1 MCGAQSS
8 TPSPEKRRVGLRLT
22 IEATSDEGMDK
33 NTLTADNVELYKS
46 GAGTPV
52 GVTMTVGLDG
62 RSVTL
67 KSSNRMKA
75 GRWYYVALWKGSSG
89 ITDLADNPLS
99 GSGDYLV
106 SDDGSFV
113 YWWFRTRS

>member
-22 IEATSDEGMDK
+22 IEATFDEEMDK

-62 RSVTL
+62 RSRRTVGHAQVVEQDEGGKVVLRRTL
-67 KSSNRMKA
+67 EGLVRDHRP
-75 GRWYYVALWKGSSG
+75 GRQSP
-89 ITDLADNPLS
+89 I
-99 GSGDYLV
+99 
-106 SDDGSFV
+106 
-113 YWWFRTRS
+113 R